1 MQISTPEATPERT
14 SARSVLEAV
23 VQRSADSRRTLLA
36 IVGPPGVG
44 KTYAVERVRQA
55 LDDVGVR
62 AATIS
67 MDGYHLSNAQLE
79 ACGLAD
85 RKGAPETFDTAGLT
99 SALTRVRNAGP
110 EPIFVP
116 DYDRELH
123 EPIAARGRV
132 DPECSAVL
140 VEGNYLLLDQPAWRR
155 VRECLD
161 ITWYLDAPEEVR
173 LDRLMARQLARGRG
187 PEEAARWIDEVD
199 VPNAQLISTTRLT
212 ADFVTDSISLDAE
225 LAEFGDPRS
234 TSKLLNGDR

>member
-1 MQISTPEATPERT
+1 MTPMHVPPPEHT

-23 VQRSADSRRTLLA
+23 AQRSAIGRRTLLA

-44 KTYAVERVRQA
+44 KTYAVERARQA
-55 LDDVGVR
+55 LDEVGVR

-79 ACGLAD
+79 SCGLAD
-85 RKGAPETFDTAGLT
+85 RKGSPDTFDTAGLT
-99 SALTRVRNAGP
+99 STLARVRDAGP
-110 EPIFVP
+110 EPVFVP
-116 DYDRELH
+116 DYDRRLH

-155 VRECLD
+155 VRGCFD
-161 ITWYLDAPEEVR
+161 ITWYLDAPDAVR
-173 LDRLMARQLARGRG
+173 RDRLMARQLARGRG
-187 PEEAARWIDEVD
+187 PEEAARWIDAVD
-199 VPNAQLISTTRLT
+199 VPNAQLISTTRPT
-212 ADFVTDSISLDAE
+212 ADYVTSSMSLDAE

-234 TSKLLNGDR
+234 TPELLDRDR